1 MIKHEC
7 QVGLRYRIYKSIK
20 NLLSILFKL
29 GLMTYLWKH
38 KTNNE
43 KRESYSDYNKSFKVN
58 KMIIILPYNHHLVEL
73 TF

>member
-1 MIKHEC
+1 
-7 QVGLRYRIYKSIK
+7 
-20 NLLSILFKL
+20 
-29 GLMTYLWKH
+29 MTYLWNH
-38 KTNNE
+38 KTNNK